1 MCLHGGN
8 IHCHSEIRVA
18 YLCETRHAISS
29 ERAQGEGS
37 TQINVCIIDCE
48 INHLLSP
55 RFGSGLREVVKQI
68 VMMML
73 FD

>member
-1 MCLHGGN
+1 MEG
-8 IHCHSEIRVA
+8 IFIAIQRSELPICVK
-18 YLCETRHAISS
+18 LDTLSVV
-29 ERAQGEGS
+29 
-37 TQINVCIIDCE
+37 NVLKEKDLDRSMFASLIAE
-48 INHLLSP
+48 INHLLPP